1 MNTGKTI
8 TQNNNHNECT
18 LEQLVRIFIS
28 GHELKQDR
36 NKLSAITQSVY
47 KVIKDST
54 AYLTEIKEAPRH
66 SIHQTLRKSIK
77 NFDNFL
83 KRIVEIRQEIIDET
97 NIDVLKVVS
106 QICYLYWLNSI
117 EYINDAR
124 TLIKK

>member
-1 MNTGKTI
+1 M
-8 TQNNNHNECT
+8 
-18 LEQLVRIFIS
+18 
-28 GHELKQDR
+28 
-36 NKLSAITQSVY
+36 
-47 KVIKDST
+47 
-54 AYLTEIKEAPRH
+54 TEIKEAPRH
-66 SIHQTLRKSIK
+66 SIHQTLRKNIK

-97 NIDVLKVVS
+97 NRDVLKVVS